1 LFSIDLRLWADKGES
16 IVAAICDILR
26 HGALLGRDE
35 SPCNRNRLEILA
47 FADHIHLRA
56 EAPRTQPERPFNFP
70 GALPVGERKAAA
82 REGGCAMFQEN
93 HQFES

>member
-1 LFSIDLRLWADKGES
+1 MCSIELRNLAIKGES

-26 HGALLGRDE
+26 HGAFSGRDE
-35 SPCNRNRLEILA
+35 SLRNRNRLELLE

-56 EAPRTQPERPFNFP
+56 EAPRAQPEGPFSFP